1 MVGNG
6 RVRPDYEDLPRRKRR
21 RLLVRALLR
30 PLLTAASLVTAYY
43 LIPMDKPYGATTVV
57 ALVLG
62 LLAVSALLVWQTR
75 SVSRSPYPRL
85 RAVEALAT
93 VLPLLILLF
102 ATSYFLLERSQP
114 GSFTESLSRTDA
126 VYFTVTVFSTVGF
139 GDIAPKTVAA
149 RSTAVLQML
158 ADVLL
163 VGVIA
168 HVMLEAV
175 RRGLDRRVQAGGP
188 QQDAG
193 RPVSDRPSDPA
204 DGDLGPFE

>member
-1 MVGNG
+1 M
-6 RVRPDYEDLPRRKRR
+6 
-21 RLLVRALLR
+21 
-30 PLLTAASLVTAYY
+30 TATGLVTAYY
-43 LIPMDKPYGATTVV
+43 LIPMDKPYSATTVV

-85 RAVEALAT
+85 RAVAALAT
-93 VLPLLILLF
+93 VLPLLLLLF
-102 ATSYFLLERSQP
+102 ATSYFLLERSRP
-114 GSFTESLSRTDA
+114 GSFTESLSRSDA

-139 GDIAPKTVAA
+139 GDIAPKTGAA

-158 ADVLL
+158 ADVFL

-175 RRGLDRRVQAGGP
+175 RRGLDRRVKSGGQQQNAGP
-188 QQDAG
+188 AA
-193 RPVSDRPSDPA
+193 PDRP
-204 DGDLGPFE
+204 DGPVGDDLGPVG